1 MAQPPSYTRQIARIA
16 AVGALPGT
24 LLAGWM
30 IWRAPMPFAL
40 RGALVLGLGLWLAA
54 WLVHLLRRTRSP
66 LQSLAN
72 LLEALREGDFSLRA
86 KRWHHDD
93 ALGAV
98 SREVNALVATL
109 REQRL
114 GALEATALLRRV
126 MQEIDIAVIAFDDES
141 RLRLANRAAER
152 LLGQPIE
159 RLSGQAAGELGLE
172 DTLAGE
178 ATRTWTA
185 QFPGGRGP
193 WSLRRSQFR
202 EGGRPHHLVV
212 LADLSRALREE
223 ERLAWQRL
231 VRVLGHELNNSLTP
245 VQSMASTLAT
255 LLDRVPRPAD
265 WESDLRRGLTV
276 IAERSQSLARFVAA
290 YGQLARLPKPRP
302 ETVEVV
308 GCVARIAAL
317 ETRLAVEVIAGPAID
332 LWVDRDQLEQALI
345 NLVRNAADAARETG
359 GGVRIGWSVLSSAA
373 LEIWIEDDGPGI
385 ANPDNLFVPFFTT
398 KPGGSGIGLALSR
411 QIAEGHGGSLTL
423 ANRET
428 ARGTIARLRL
438 ALPTAGGR

>member
-1 MAQPPSYTRQIARIA
+1 MAKPPSYTRQIARIA
-16 AVGALPGT
+16 VVGALPGT

-30 IWRAPMPFAL
+30 IWRAPLSLAARWAL
-40 RGALVLGLGLWLAA
+40 ALGLLLWLVA
-54 WLVHLLRRTRSP
+54 WLSQLLRRMRYP
-66 LQSLAN
+66 LHSLAN
-72 LLEALREGDFSLRA
+72 LLEALREGDFSQRA
-86 KRWHHDD
+86 TRWHHDD

-126 MQEIDIAVIAFDDES
+126 MQEIDIAVFAFDDES

-159 RLSGQAAGELGLE
+159 RLSGQAAGQLGLE

-212 LADLSRALREE
+212 LADLSRALRDE

-231 VRVLGHELNNSLTP
+231 IRVLGHELNNSLTP

-290 YGQLARLPKPRP
+290 YGQLARLPRPRQ
-302 ETVEVV
+302 ETVEVTD
-308 GCVARIAAL
+308 CMARIAAI
-317 ETRLAVEVIAGPAID
+317 ETRLAVEVVAGPRIELD
-332 LWVDRDQLEQALI
+332 VDRDQLEQALI
-345 NLVRNAADAARETG
+345 NLVRNAADAALETG
-359 GGVRIGWSVLSSAA
+359 GGVRIGWTIVSSAV

-411 QIAEGHGGSLTL
+411 QIAEGHGGGLTV
-423 ANRET
+423 ANRESGC
-428 ARGTIARLRL
+428 GTLARLRL
-438 ALPTAGGR
+438 PLRAAERQ